1 MFNKICSL
9 LFLAGVLFS
18 CQESEKERISRL
30 VKEWDGKEIVF
41 PDRPVFTI
49 QGRDTVSCP
58 SGNSP
63 YKVLT
68 YIDSLGCAS
77 CKLQLPR
84 WKELMA
90 EVDSVVSGRVPF
102 LFYFHPKDMKEM
114 RYITR
119 RDGFTYPVCFDESD
133 ELNRLNRFPS
143 EMAFQ
148 TFLLDA
154 DNRVVALGNP
164 VHNPEVKS
172 LYLRLLRGEGDA
184 PVENQTVTAAELS
197 TAKVDFGKFPVS
209 EVQSQEVVLRNTG
222 NRPLVIHDITT
233 SCGCTRVEYD
243 KRPVS
248 VGGETSIR
256 IIYEAEHP
264 GNFRKTAD
272 VYCNIAASRLRIT
285 VMGVAE

>member
-41 PDRPVFTI
+41 PDRSVFTI

-114 RYITR
+114 RYVTR
-119 RDGFTYPVCFDESD
+119 RDGFTYPVCFDEGD
-133 ELNRLNRFPS
+133 ELNRLNHFPS

-172 LYLRLLRGEGDA
+172 LYLRLLKGEGDA
-184 PVENQTVTAAELS
+184 PVENQTVTTAELS
-197 TAKVDFGKFPVS
+197 TVKVDFGKFPVS

-243 KRPVS
+243 KRPVA

-256 IIYEAEHP
+256 IVYEAEHP
-264 GNFRKTAD
+264 GHFRKTAD

-285 VMGVAE
+285 VMGAAE

>member
-1 MFNKICSL
+1 M
-9 LFLAGVLFS
+9 
-18 CQESEKERISRL
+18 
-30 VKEWDGKEIVF
+30 
-41 PDRPVFTI
+41 
-49 QGRDTVSCP
+49 
-58 SGNSP
+58 
-63 YKVLT
+63 
-68 YIDSLGCAS
+68 
-77 CKLQLPR
+77 
-84 WKELMA
+84 
-90 EVDSVVSGRVPF
+90 
-102 LFYFHPKDMKEM
+102 
-114 RYITR
+114 
-119 RDGFTYPVCFDESD
+119 
-133 ELNRLNRFPS
+133 
-143 EMAFQ
+143 
-148 TFLLDA
+148 
-154 DNRVVALGNP
+154 VALGNP

-172 LYLRLLRGEGDA
+172 LYLRLLKGEGEA

-222 NRPLVIHDITT
+222 NRPLAIHDITT

-243 KRPVS
+243 KRPVA